1 MVSLHTKGGW
11 RYDTVDSVIQHIDH
25 IVRQQKLTFVEEQ
38 VVLSWL
44 QCNLIY
50 EMGKVATR
58 SFIED
63 IVDVHKEERMPVR
76 GELYR

>member
-44 QCNLIY
+44 QCNLFF
-50 EMGKVATR
+50 EMGRVSTR
-58 SFIED
+58 SFLENMAEA
-63 IVDVHKEERMPVR
+63 EEEKMPVR